1 MAVVASLSH
10 YTVLFTLA
18 ALAFPHE
25 TLATHFTVFQDIGAH
40 AVRGAGGHRDRG
52 LLLGAGLVHRAARAS
67 CRRWPASR
75 VPVPGCFGRGFGKG
89 DEPRLAILLMYALCQ
104 GCLFIGGLSV
114 GAGGSVERR

>member
-25 TLATHFTVFQDIGAH
+25 TLATHFTVFQDIAHTPYVALVGIVIVGFSSALGSFIGGARVLQ
-40 AVRGAGGHRDRG
+40 ALARDRVFPF
-52 LLLGAGLVHRAARAS
+52 L
-67 CRRWPASR
+67 
-75 VPVPGCFGRGFGKG
+75 GCFGRGFGKG

-114 GAGGSVERR
+114 GAGGRVERR